1 MRRYFCF
8 IRLLTHLNATAKIL
22 KKNHI
27 CNSSLHISKN
37 SCTFAPQTN
46 NNWFADI
53 LLKAFAL
60 FEDSFNLPHLNFSC
74 SENNAIRSRLY
85 VGFSAYIGYEGCG
98 SPNEPIAVGSR
109 FFVYLYCDSKENQN
123 TNQLKTEKQ

>member
-1 MRRYFCF
+1 MFCF
-8 IRLLTHLNATAKIL
+8 IHLVTHLNATAKIL

-60 FEDSFNLPHLNFSC
+60 FEDSFNLPHLNFSY
-74 SENNAIRSRLY
+74 SENNAIRSRVC
-85 VGFSAYIGYEGCG
+85 VGFLHVLDTKGCG

-109 FFVYLYCDSKENQN
+109 FFVYLCFNINRIQN
-123 TNQLKTEKQ
+123 INQLKTEKQ

>member
-1 MRRYFCF
+1 MYNHSPTRRCFCF

-22 KKNHI
+22 KKSHI

-37 SCTFAPQTN
+37 SCTFAPQTS

-60 FEDSFNLPHLNFSC
+60 FEDSFNLPHLNFSY
-74 SENNAIRSRLY
+74 SENNAIRSRVC
-85 VGFSAYIGYEGCG
+85 VGFLHVLDTKGCG
-98 SPNEPIAVGSR
+98 SPNEPIAVAHAFCVPIFQLR
-109 FFVYLYCDSKENQN
+109 KKTKIL
-123 TNQLKTEKQ
+123 TN